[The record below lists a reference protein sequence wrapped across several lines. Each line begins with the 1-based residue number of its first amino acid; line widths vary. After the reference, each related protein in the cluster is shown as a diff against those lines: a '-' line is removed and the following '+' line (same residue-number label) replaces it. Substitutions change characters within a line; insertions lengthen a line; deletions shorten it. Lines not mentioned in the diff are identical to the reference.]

1 MKVINVAD
9 VAEQSADDNPLFTG
23 GHVSRQP
30 IVTPDMGAYFNMSV
44 VNFESGAKNKFHTHT
59 SDQVLVVT
67 AGTGI
72 VATESE
78 EHRVSVGT
86 IIHVPAGEK
95 HWHGAGPDS
104 SFSHIA
110 LTSVDSKTEQLEP

>member
-44 VNFESGAKNKFHTHT
+44 VNFDSGAKNKFHTHT
-59 SDQVLVVT
+59 SDQ
-67 AGTGI
+67 
-72 VATESE
+72 
-78 EHRVSVGT
+78 
-86 IIHVPAGEK
+86 
-95 HWHGAGPDS
+95 GAGGHGGHRHRRHGERGAQRVRRRNHPR
-104 SFSHIA
+104 
-110 LTSVDSKTEQLEP
+110 PRR